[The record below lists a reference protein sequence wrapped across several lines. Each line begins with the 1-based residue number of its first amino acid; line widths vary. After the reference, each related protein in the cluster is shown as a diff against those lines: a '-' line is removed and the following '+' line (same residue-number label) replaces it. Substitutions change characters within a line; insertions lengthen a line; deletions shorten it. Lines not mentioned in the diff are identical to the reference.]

1 MEVSSPPDHGVVPQP
16 QSPPL
21 LEFRRVTKSF
31 LDRGAREVRALGEM
45 TFSVRHRELVCVIGP
60 SGSGKST
67 VVRLAAGLASPTGGS
82 VLYRGEPVAAPHP
95 ERGLVFQ
102 AYNAFPWLTVR
113 ENVAFGL
120 NSLPVNHRESRVAK
134 WLETMGLG
142 EFSESYPKALSGGML
157 QRLALARTLIVEPK
171 LLLLDEPFGALD
183 ERTRANMQ
191 QLLLNVVTETDC
203 TTLFVTHDIE
213 EAILLGDRI
222 LLLSARPARILKE
235 FVSPVPKP
243 RTREHLRHPDLMAL
257 YDEILHEFP
266 S

>member
-1 MEVSSPPDHGVVPQP
+1 MEVIS
-16 QSPPL
+16 PL
-21 LEFRRVTKSF
+21 LEFRGVAKSF
-31 LDRGAREVRALGEM
+31 LDRGAREVQALSEV
-45 TFSVRHRELVCVIGP
+45 TFSVRHRELVCIIGP

-67 VVRLAAGLASPTGGS
+67 VLRLAAGLASPTSGV
-82 VLYRGEPVAAPHP
+82 VLYRGEPISAPDP

-120 NSLPVNHRESRVAK
+120 NSLARNHREARVAR
-134 WLETMGLG
+134 WLDAMGLG

-183 ERTRANMQ
+183 ERTRASMQ
-191 QLLLNVVTETDC
+191 ELLLNIVRETDC
-203 TTLFVTHDIE
+203 TALFVTHDIE

-222 LLLSARPARILKE
+222 LLLSARPARLLKE
-235 FVSPVPKP
+235 FVCPVPKP
-243 RTREHLRHPDLMAL
+243 RTREHLRHPDLMTL
-257 YDEILHEFP
+257 YDEILRQFP
-266 S
+266 T